1 MKKLLL
7 VGAFLATNL
16 ISFSA
21 GKENDVTTKPAVY
34 FLRSSQVVSSY
45 DLLPAPP
52 AVDSIAFLNDKAQYE
67 KENC

>member
-1 MKKLLL
+1 MKKTLLISVFLFANL
-7 VGAFLATNL
+7 V
-16 ISFSA
+16 SFSA

-52 AVDSIAFLNDKAQYE
+52 AFDSIAFLNDKAQYE
-67 KENC
+67 K